1 MNTENIF
8 SKIIG
13 IGSFAPEEKLT
24 NEDLEKIVNTSDEWI
39 QKRTGIKE
47 RRRVSKDMATS
58 DLAVEAA
65 KSAINMA
72 NINVNEIDTVILGTA
87 FPDYMFPST
96 ACLVQKK
103 LDIKNAFAYDLNA
116 GCTGFIY
123 GLMQADSFIKS
134 GKIKTALVI
143 GAEVI
148 TKFLNWQDRTSCVLF
163 GDGAGAV
170 ILQANNKP
178 GIIDIRL
185 KSDGS
190 FADLLYMPAGG
201 SKLPAS
207 FDTVTNN
214 LHTVHLKGKE
224 VFKIAVNSL
233 YDLASELLEKNNIK
247 SSEIDFFIPHQA
259 NKRIINAVVEKLGL
273 NNNKV
278 FINIHKYGNTSAA
291 SIPIAIDEAY
301 KNNILKQGH
310 KILITAFGAGFTW
323 GGAIIEL

>member
-72 NINVNEIDTVILGTA
+72 NINVNEIDAVILGTA

>member
-1 MNTENIF
+1 MVSESIY

-13 IGSFAPEEKLT
+13 IGSYAPEDRLT
-24 NEDLEKIVNTSDEWI
+24 NTDLEKIVDTSDEWI

-47 RRRVSKDMATS
+47 RRIVSKDMATS
-58 DLAVEAA
+58 DLAVNAAIKAIEMAGIDSDEIEA
-65 KSAINMA
+65 
-72 NINVNEIDTVILGTA
+72 VIVGTA

-96 ACLVQKK
+96 GCIVQKR
-103 LDIKNAFAYDLNA
+103 LGIKNAFAYDLNA

-148 TKFLNWQDRTSCVLF
+148 TKFLNWNDRTSCVLF

-170 ILQANNKP
+170 VLRADTTP
-178 GIIDIRL
+178 GIMNIKIA
-185 KSDGS
+185 SDGA

-207 FDTVTNN
+207 FDTVNNN

-233 YDLASELLEKNNIK
+233 SSLAIEILKQTKMNCNELDL
-247 SSEIDFFIPHQA
+247 FIPHQA
-259 NKRIINAVVEKLGL
+259 NKRIIDAVADKLGL
-273 NNNKV
+273 EKSKV

-291 SIPIAIDEAY
+291 SIPIALDEAV
-301 KNNILKQGH
+301 KTGIVKEGE
-310 KILITAFGAGFTW
+310 KVLITAFGAGLTW
-323 GGAIIEL
+323 GGAIIQL